1 MPIELVDDTGAPV
14 DLDKASGGFLRT
26 KLEEAL
32 EENKDL
38 SKQISTARA
47 TTAISEHGYS
57 LVKPE
62 DLAGVPPDQVE
73 AKAKEL
79 QGQRIEART
88 QAVKSVLVERGLKDE
103 ELEAALEG
111 VLGDSGK
118 PVEPE
123 NLDPNFAGMANIG
136 GNRPDNKKAAP
147 EMTDP
152 MGNLTAHFEDSAS
165 KK

>member
-1 MPIELVDDTGAPV
+1 MPIDLVDETGAPV

-47 TTAISEHGYS
+47 ITAIGEHGYS

-62 DLAGVPPDQVE
+62 DLGGVPPDQVE
-73 AKAKEL
+73 ARAKEL
-79 QGQRIEART
+79 QEQRIESRT
-88 QAVKSVLVERGLKDE
+88 EAVKSVLVERGLKDE
-103 ELEAALEG
+103 ELKAALEG

-118 PVEPE
+118 PAEPK
-123 NLDPNFAGMANIG
+123 NLDPDFAGIATIG
-136 GNRPDNKKAAP
+136 GTRPDNKGATP

-152 MGNLTAHFEDSAS
+152 MGNLTAHFEESAS
-165 KK
+165 K

>member
-38 SKQISTARA
+38 AKQVSTSRA
-47 TTAISEHGYS
+47 ETAIREHGYS

-62 DLAGVPPDQVE
+62 DLGGVPPDQVQ

-79 QGQRIEART
+79 QEQRLEART
-88 QAVKSVLVERGLKDE
+88 EAVKSVLVERGMKDE

-118 PVEPE
+118 PVEPKPD
-123 NLDPNFAGMANIG
+123 LDPNFAGMSNIG
-136 GNRPDNKKAAP
+136 GVRPDNKGSTPK
-147 EMTDP
+147 MDDP
-152 MGNLTAHFEDSAS
+152 MGNLTSHFEDSAS
-165 KK
+165 K